1 MLNALNYLNM
11 NGKQN
16 SEMVAYMKNSLSTM
30 VTPQLYELSVLRL
43 LVILKESNQQLDQ
56 LDVPS

>member
-1 MLNALNYLNM
+1 MKYTALFQSLRLENESEVLNASNYLNM

-30 VTPQLYELSVLRL
+30 
-43 LVILKESNQQLDQ
+43 
-56 LDVPS
+56 